1 MNKIKKVIFI
11 LLISF
16 AILILK
22 NNVSFAAVD
31 ITSLHE
37 NAVGQK
43 VTIGQTSGQY
53 RLQWTNNV
61 YCTQHNKTMRNNA
74 SAKVQS
80 YFKISGKKVQYRQS
94 NDATLK
100 DATYKVGSNAEEI
113 KNWNPAWGPAPTPYV
128 YSGYTEYYA
137 LANILKQMGGY
148 GTFNNYSNT
157 QKKLYGLLYARQ
169 NFIANE
175 LGPYFSTDSKTQRL
189 PYTDEWAAAQTA
201 EESEKGFM
209 GTLEIYIL
217 VPTNP
222 GLQNLMVVTYSP
234 KVEVVDTA
242 LTIKKV
248 DAYTN
253 DVLAGAKFI
262 IGQQGTGSNGQDVY
276 LKNSVNQGN
285 TYDYEWTTNKSEAK
299 IYTTD
304 KYGKINL
311 YDLPAKIDGT
321 DTYIVY
327 TIEETEPP
335 DGYKSNSNNR
345 QTKTA
350 TFSSGLEVTVTVTNI
365 PDSFDNQLI
374 IYKRD
379 ALSKESLEGVGFVI
393 KRQLLNQSVSSNG
406 ESCWSNSEWRYL
418 RTNENGSYE
427 WVSSKSSADTF
438 YTDASGR
445 IVIKNLEVSET
456 TYVKEYFRGLCRYHS
471 GYRKYI
477 YHRSGHYMPRETKI
491 NYQAEEVSM
500 PSKLYGDYW
509 GNIGNQKS
517 FVLTP
522 NSSNDYITQVTVDNM
537 PISKPTGNVKISGK
551 VWVEGASTSKG
562 NGNFND
568 EYNSGKDELL
578 AGIRVYWKDASGN
591 IISTAVTNGNG
602 RYEMG
607 YTINYDF
614 CTWSMDQQVYNRL
627 NNSYIEFEYD
637 GKKYTTVKNNMRNSE
652 NTSRAIENYDSKAK
666 SRYDLDSSFCKV
678 NNNGIYDSDSGGN
691 RVTDFTVTADTS
703 KIKNILS
710 GRYYDIETVRKNGC
724 IYHTYRTVHHK
735 DGSTSTETVHH
746 YDYRITEWNIKN
758 MNLGL
763 FEKEQ
768 PDLGLVSDIAKV
780 DVIMKGQKYTYTN
793 GNRGITSDDY
803 GVNTKVSFGNNETY
817 NRPVNPSDIAY
828 VNDNNTQDLE
838 VYITYNIRVQ
848 NQSSTLYTQ
857 VKEIVNYYD
866 SRLEI
871 VQSDNPKKQWH
882 DTSQYSTYGNQIK
895 SNGFNKAYSTEL
907 ATDEDGYDLLLE
919 PQTLSDTIEIK
930 FRVKDEV
937 VKSLINQEPIL
948 FSNVSEIY
956 TYASYYGSDTWCAEH
971 TTAQDRWRTGQRYS
985 GLDIDSSPGT
995 AEISMQSDKLDTK
1008 TYEDDTDLAP
1018 TFKLQA
1024 DENYKII
1031 SGTVFEDSQT
1041 EESKKTN
1048 ERLGNGIKDTGENPV
1063 EHVKVDLLKVN
1074 DEDGSTQI
1082 ADLYYIEN
1090 GEAKTK
1096 QATTYTDE
1104 NGHYEFGNNDKEKGK
1119 LLGIV
1124 VDNYILKYTYGGSD
1138 NEDEKSLIVY
1148 QKKNEDGTVE
1158 TKKDSIDARNY
1169 KSTIISDKA
1178 NVKTIM
1184 KRNTNDNAEQSDLL
1198 WHLTTDENLSIAVDD
1213 IDDLHWQYRTKQDE
1227 KKDVN
1232 VNSDEDTET
1241 INENTTRQLDKESR
1255 LQINSLINSNFE
1267 TPTRVS
1273 AYSLPFKVQVE
1284 YTKDQIQ
1291 QVTEKGGKLK
1301 EIINEKG
1308 EKKIEDESFDYDWD
1322 RFNFG
1327 IIERPREDIVVD
1339 KTIDRLRITLANG
1352 QVLTEG
1358 NPYERNMDYT
1368 RALGNTGIV
1377 SRKKFQDAIQKEKQ
1391 VFMEMDTELIQGAKL
1406 EIIYKITVTNNSE
1419 EDVEY
1424 DKYDELTQGNEK
1436 YYWYGEV
1443 EREGKKIAKDKLI
1456 KQSTEYLVDYVDSSL
1471 VCETGKDSQ
1480 NAVWQKV
1487 EKDQLRNHISQKV
1500 SDSVNANNKQ
1510 DYTILVTNAFKNVAP
1525 NESHSET
1532 LYASK
1537 LLAAQAKDHVYE
1549 NHTEIIQLNGKT
1561 ARTIDSTKNG
1571 EQIAKE
1577 YKPGDYVPSLNG
1589 RVKKLSDDTTQSILE
1604 RLHEQDDDST
1614 TLFITPP
1621 TGLPENIKMYMIV
1634 GAIGLIAIG
1643 IEICIIKRK
1652 IT

>member
-16 AILILK
+16 VILILK
-22 NNVSFAAVD
+22 KNVSFAAVD

-37 NAVGQK
+37 NAVKQK
-43 VTIGQTSGQY
+43 VTIGQRVGQY
-53 RLQWTNNV
+53 RLEGTNNV
-61 YCTQHNKTMRNNA
+61 YCTQHENTMYNNTY
-74 SAKVQS
+74 AKVNT
-80 YFKISGKKVQYRQS
+80 YIKISGNKVQFRQENS
-94 NDATLK
+94 ATLK
-100 DATYKVGSNAEEI
+100 DATYKTGSNAEEI
-113 KNWNPAWGPAPTPYV
+113 KNWNPAWGPAPTLYE
-128 YSGYTEYYA
+128 YNGYTEYYA
-137 LANILKQMGGY
+137 LANILKNMQGY
-148 GTFNNYSNT
+148 GRYNAYTTT
-157 QKKLYGLLYARQ
+157 QRKLYGFLNQRK

-175 LGPYFSTDSKTQRL
+175 LGPFFCSNNYSKTK
-189 PYTDEWAAAQTA
+189 DFSKEWADAQTA
-201 EESEKGFM
+201 EKTGKGFQ
-209 GTLEIYIL
+209 GTLEIYLL
-217 VPTNP
+217 VPITSSGQNKI
-222 GLQNLMVVTYSP
+222 GVQNLMVVTYSP

-311 YDLPAKIDGT
+311 YDLPEKINGT

-345 QTKTA
+345 QTMTA

-379 ALSKESLEGVGFVI
+379 AMTKESLEGVGFVI
-393 KRQLLNQSVSSNG
+393 KRQFLNQSVSSNG

-418 RTNENGSYE
+418 RTNGNGSYE

-471 GYRKYI
+471 GYRRYI

-491 NYQAEEVSM
+491 NYQVEEVSM

-956 TYASYYGSDTWCAEH
+956 AYASYYGSDTWCAEH

-995 AEISMQSDKLDTK
+995 AEISMQNDKLDTK

-1048 ERLGNGIKDTGENPV
+1048 ERLGNGIKDNGENAV
-1063 EHVKVDLLKVN
+1063 ENVRVELLRVN
-1074 DEDGSTQI
+1074 DEGTET
-1082 ADLYYIEN
+1082 AKLYTINNKQPASIEAVTYTNEN
-1090 GEAKTK
+1090 GDYYFE
-1096 QATTYTDE
+1096 
-1104 NGHYEFGNNDKEKGK
+1104 
-1119 LLGIV
+1119 GIV

-1148 QKKNEDGTVE
+1148 PKEENGT
-1158 TKKDSIDARNY
+1158 TKTEKAAIDARNY
-1169 KSTIISDKA
+1169 KSTIITQDP
-1178 NVKTIM
+1178 VKTIM
-1184 KRNTNDNAEQSDLL
+1184 QNNTNDDVKQSDLL
-1198 WHLTTDENLSIAVDD
+1198 WHLITDENVSTAVDD
-1213 IDDLHWQYRTKQDE
+1213 IDDLHWKYRTKQDE
-1227 KKDVN
+1227 EKNVN
-1232 VNSDEDTET
+1232 VNYDEDTEMV
-1241 INENTTRQLDKESR
+1241 NENTNRQLDKESR
-1255 LQINSLINSNFE
+1255 LQIKSLINNNFE

-1284 YTKDQIQ
+1284 YTKEQIQ
-1291 QVTEKGGKLK
+1291 EVTEEGDKLK
-1301 EIINEKG
+1301 KITNAAGQEEIVN
-1308 EKKIEDESFDYDWD
+1308 ESFDYDWD

-1327 IIERPREDIVVD
+1327 IIERPRENIVVD
-1339 KTIDRLRITLANG
+1339 KTIDRLKITLANG

-1358 NPYERNMDYT
+1358 NPYSGNMDYT
-1368 RALGNTGIV
+1368 RALGNKEITT
-1377 SRKKFQDAIQKEKQ
+1377 RDKFLKAIQKEKQ

-1424 DKYDELTQGNEK
+1424 DKYDELTQGGDEK

-1487 EKDQLRNHISQKV
+1487 KKDQLRNHISQKV
-1500 SDSVNANNKQ
+1500 SNSLNANNKQ

-1537 LLAAQAKDHVYE
+1537 LLAAQAKNHVYE

-1561 ARTIDSTKNG
+1561 ARTIYQTNKG